1 MSVRAGVRKPSG
13 RNGSAL
19 AFAAALAAAACFAA
33 CGGSTGGAKSAA
45 LPAPGGPGEPHSNVR
60 RADYAGSASCA
71 PCHAK
76 EYDAWQGSPMRRMT
90 RALAQ
95 TSVHAPFDGR
105 SFSFKSDQAWM
116 EQRDGRDFLRLR
128 PTGGDERLYLVTKVI
143 GGRYREDFVGREVD
157 AKNPFARTLDEE
169 RVLPLSWVISRS
181 EPRYKGYSV
190 MVPERH
196 GLEAGPVWKRTCIFC
211 HNTTSGLSILYDDLY
226 GPKAPSYQGSASNEL
241 PPDKAFRYT
250 VTDAERLRDALGE
263 ELSAIG
269 AHAPLPNDTHEALAV
284 AADVTLERF
293 DESNLVELGIGCEAC
308 HGGGREHVQNPRGVR
323 PSFALD
329 SDFLGV
335 TNAQGGTPSRAE
347 NINRTC
353 AKCHTV
359 LFSRYPYTWEGH
371 TRKHAPGGS
380 STNSGEARDFL
391 LGGCSHAMTCTTCHD
406 PHGEDAPGALAK
418 LAEPASNGLCT
429 NCHTELRDE
438 AATVAHSHH
447 AAGSAGSACVAC
459 HMPKKNMGL
468 DYELVRY
475 HRIGSPTDAERV
487 EDDRPLE
494 CALCHADRTVDQ
506 IVSTMERWWNKH
518 YDRRRL
524 ERLYGS
530 DLAKNPLELTLL
542 GGRPHERAVAANVL
556 AHAGRTDE
564 LGNIAAILDDEY
576 PLVRYFGKAALE
588 RLTGSPLP
596 LDMNASGQETRAAAE
611 RWLSARAKETAR

>member
-1 MSVRAGVRKPSG
+1 VSVRAAIREPSG

-19 AFAAALAAAACFAA
+19 AFAGALLAAACFAA
-33 CGGSTGGAKSAA
+33 CGGSAGAPKSAA
-45 LPAPGGPGEPHSNVR
+45 LAMSGGPGEPHSNLR

-76 EYDAWQGSPMRRMT
+76 EYDAWQRSPMRRMT
-90 RALAQ
+90 RSLAQ

-105 SFSFKSDQAWM
+105 SFTFKTDEAWM
-116 EQRDGRDFLRLR
+116 EQRDGRDFIRLR
-128 PTGGDERLYLVTKVI
+128 PADADERLYLVTKVI

-157 AKNPFARTLDEE
+157 TKNPFRAALDEE

-196 GLEAGPVWKRTCIFC
+196 GLEAGLVWKRACIFC
-211 HNTTSGLSILYDDLY
+211 HNTTSSLSVLYDDLY

-250 VTDAERLRDALGE
+250 ITDPGRLRDALAR
-263 ELSAIG
+263 ELAALG
-269 AHAPLPNDTHEALAV
+269 AHAPLSNDTREALAV
-284 AADVTLERF
+284 ASDVTLERF
-293 DESNLVELGIGCEAC
+293 EEANLVELGIGCEAC
-308 HGGGREHVQNPRGVR
+308 HGGSREHVQNPRGVR

-335 TNAQGGTPSRAE
+335 TNARGDTLSRAE
-347 NINRTC
+347 NVNRTC

-371 TRKHAPGGS
+371 TRKHSPGGS

-391 LGGCSHAMTCTTCHD
+391 LGGCSHALTCTSCHD
-406 PHGEDAPGALAK
+406 PHTEDAPEALAK
-418 LAEPASNGLCT
+418 LAEPASNDVCT
-429 NCHTELRDE
+429 SCHAEFRGA
-438 AATVAHSHH
+438 AATAAHSHH
-447 AAGSAGSACVAC
+447 PATSAGSACVGC

-487 EDDRPLE
+487 EGDRPLE
-494 CALCHADRTVDQ
+494 CALCHANRSVDQ

-518 YDRRRL
+518 YDRHRL

-530 DLAKNPLELTLL
+530 DLRKNPLEMTLI

-564 LGNIAAILDDEY
+564 LANIAAILDDEY

-588 RLTGSPLP
+588 RLTGAPLP

-611 RWLSARAKETAR
+611 RWLSARANAR